1 MNLIPFNALVRKDL
15 ILFLSNRRAV
25 VLNLLMPIALAG
37 FFGYLFAGAVGKA
50 GTVSGYNSYA
60 HSFSGMAVQFILF
73 MAIDAGIGILQA
85 QKLGLWSRM
94 LAAPVSTKT
103 LLLARVASSALISFG
118 IMVTLFAVAIFA
130 FGVSIKGSFAG
141 MVGVAACFAL
151 MAACFGLLIAA
162 LGKTQE
168 AARSIS
174 TFATLVMVMLGGA
187 WMPSHFFPQWLQ
199 TLTLF
204 IPTRWVVDGFNAMTW
219 RGLGL
224 ETALP
229 AMGVQLGFALVFGS
243 IALWRMRRT

>member
-15 ILFLSNRRAV
+15 TLYLSNRRAV
-25 VLNLLMPIALAG
+25 LLNLLMPIALAG
-37 FFGYLFAGAVGKA
+37 FFGYLFANAGGRGPGA
-50 GTVSGYNSYA
+50 SSYNSYA
-60 HSFSGMAVQFILF
+60 HSFSGMLVQFMLF

-94 LAAPVSTKT
+94 LAAPISSNT
-103 LLLARVASSALISFG
+103 LLTARVVSSALISFA
-118 IMVTLFAVAIFA
+118 IMLVVFAVAILA
-130 FGVSIKGSFAG
+130 FGVRIKGSVAG
-141 MVGVAACFAL
+141 MVGLAACFAL
-151 MAACFGLLIAA
+151 MAATFGLLIAA
-162 LGKTQE
+162 LGKTPE
-168 AARSIS
+168 AARSIA
-174 TFATLVMVMLGGA
+174 TFATLIMVMLGGA

-199 TLTLF
+199 TITLF
-204 IPTRWVVDGFNAMTW
+204 IPTRWVVDGFDAMTW